1 MMLSPVINWT
11 GSNKSAAL
19 FQRFFRQTLGYD
31 MTVAGDLLKVMTMIA
46 GIDVTDAQKDDMVAK
61 IDGART
67 KLDWRDYK

>member
-1 MMLSPVINWT
+1 
-11 GSNKSAAL
+11 
-19 FQRFFRQTLGYD
+19 